1 MEEYVTRIGDVTIQR
16 VIPGGAGPPVEP
28 VRVMESEEL
37 LRAVKQEPLD
47 DEEEEEEEV
56 DEGGEEEE
64 EEPQGVDDE
73 GRELLDEDKEEIRV
87 KVEVEDEVE
96 EEEDIDANE
105 SENTQNEGKEVE
117 EEEEEEKDDDED
129 NESSKRKADDDE
141 DSESKAKKKKMENE
155 GDADKKKISN
165 LRRNIREV
173 MDEAQLDEATLAAQR
188 QEAERLR
195 RVQDQQKYLR
205 EVQRQIQLNKQNT
218 KTQSR
223 VISLLQGGSTSLLKT
238 SAVPSSN
245 SGSNSSS
252 PSTVLVK
259 LGSGQQQALNR
270 KTLEVLRGGK
280 TISTVEPARPG
291 ITRVT
296 PSNRPAMVTPSVSI
310 APVKPIVP
318 DGQKKDPCDADVV
331 TISSSSD
338 SEDDCIVIS
347 EGEGEEEEEE
357 DDVDTTNSGMHT
369 NDLYNI
375 PDEQGRVLIN
385 VGKPESEPEIY
396 LAPQIARIIKPHQIG
411 GVRFLFDNVV
421 ESIERFNNSTGFGC
435 ILAHSMGLGKTLQ
448 VVSFCDVFLRET
460 SAKTV
465 MCIMPINTLQN
476 WVAEFNL
483 WLPTDPTIS
492 SLAVHGEVRPRN
504 FGIFV
509 LNDMHKTI
517 AARAKVVEEW
527 NRDGGVLLIGYE
539 MYRQLSLKRPGR
551 LRKGKKRPP
560 DEDVEDEKNKPLLEA
575 MHEALV
581 RPGPDLVICDEG
593 HRIKNSHASISHAL
607 KQIRTKRRVVLT
619 GYPLQNNLLEY
630 WCMVDF
636 VRPNYLGTKTEFSNM
651 FERPIQ
657 NGQCIDSTPQDIRL
671 MRYRAHVLHSLLEGF
686 VQRRSHSVLRN
697 TLPQKEEYV
706 ILVRMTSFQRQLYD
720 TFMNEVVRTKAV
732 PNPLKAFAVC
742 CKIWNHPDILYNF
755 IKKKELDELQDL
767 DIEETANLHT
777 GPNSPRRP
785 LAPKDKK
792 GKTVKKAQIAAIK
805 PEVAAPPQPQITT
818 PEIKTEDRKF
828 DFPQH
833 PQNSSTGS
841 SGYGGYYPPP
851 PYPDVSYPYNRPPAP
866 GMYYPGY
873 YQDNPTYYS
882 PYDSGY
888 PGYFGN
894 FGPYPGQK
902 NEEFE
907 KQSWGSNYGP
917 NKDKNLKSPKD
928 FESTKPG
935 FQEFHHIKEEKT
947 EIKEEKQ
954 QFNCG
959 FSGGQVSYN
968 YRNYSGY
975 SEYPYPS
982 QEYQPPWNKGNY
994 SNFSQEETPGSGN
1007 LERSAPKSG
1016 NSVTMGGDQ
1025 KNTYSSNSNQPDSVP
1040 KLNTS
1045 EDRSHCQS
1053 NQTAP
1058 HGIHERNQSNQNINE
1073 TNSLHSSS
1081 DQQRL
1086 IGNQDHSG
1094 GNQNLHPNHGNV
1106 QANNMVMMSDD
1117 QQRRTNQDHITSNQQ
1132 GLFMQQ
1138 RSDNSHDAL
1147 SRNHDNLIRNRNSQE
1162 MELNRLH
1169 ANSHMMSGQGSHSSQ
1184 DQSQITQQNM
1194 YGNKTQDNEYRTPC
1208 NQERLPGQPV
1218 FSNFQSNKD
1227 YLMSNQNLNMRP
1239 NVSDDCRVQGN
1250 QDQTLIH
1257 QPNNFNTQRA
1267 ERMMHGEH
1275 VSSVQNIQESQV
1287 RMQNSQER
1295 ITGSQTSFGSQELQ
1309 KSPRS
1314 MQNIHDAQLRGSGT
1328 QDNIPTS
1335 QQNLYGNQRT
1345 ELIMQANQEHSS
1357 QHNMFGSLRS
1367 EHGMKHIG
1375 QEQTSNNQKIMFGNQ
1390 RGEHNIQEHNLQ
1402 SSQNVYLNPRNERS
1416 MPPNQE
1422 NMQNTPPHVYGTH
1435 RGDTSLQEQ
1444 LSASQRNMNTN
1455 QRSDSNTVNPDHII
1469 NSQQNMYGNQHRN
1482 EHSVQNNP
1490 EHMAG
1495 MQQNIYSKE
1504 RGDNMQHSSEQTDL
1518 FGNQRGELNIHE
1530 HASSQQQNLFNN
1542 IRADHGMSISQDR
1555 LSYNQQN
1562 LGSQTDNQQRV
1573 HIGTEH
1579 LTMNNQHMFSSRN
1592 EHGALVNQEHLQQN
1606 PSGNQEKDLKNRITS
1621 QDRSGNNQIF
1631 GNGRNELVQSNSDRR
1646 HRHQEGFVGNQNI
1659 HELDSKLSGQNLNSV
1674 NPQSIYTGQRIDQ
1687 SMHNTPEESGQQNIS
1702 SIQERINSDQF
1713 SGGHNIYGNQDD
1725 MYRGQNIHENQH
1737 KIQNQIPQQNIYGN
1751 QFIDCSS
1758 MRGSDLQGNAQ
1769 AVSSQ
1774 NHHQATKRSSNNDHM
1789 SAVRPQ
1795 ESFDHQGNDHSMQ
1808 KIMKTDNQQKV
1819 RSVQECN
1826 PSQFNMFP
1834 NPDGQYRHGNNQE
1847 AIQNCRTN
1855 LAERQNPQEPS
1866 NRMHSNVD
1874 RSIGNQPL
1882 TQDQKHT
1889 NQNYFTNQSIHEQQR
1904 WIHNNQ
1910 QLSGNQ
1916 QNMFDNH
1923 GTVTRDDSFQTNQN
1937 LLGGKVFSDNQQQF
1951 HSSQECG
1958 GPVSQQG
1965 MFSQNNP
1972 SNNQRQDQNMVKPQ
1986 NIQEN
1991 QYRMSHGQEAH
2002 MRDQQQNV
2010 NNTERQQSLHSKD
2023 SMRGSPQNVM
2033 GRKNS
2038 ADHLSPQGMPN
2049 NSGMYMNQLQHNMQG
2064 NRDYMLSNQCG
2075 SGSISDVSGSHGSM
2089 HISHQQSGM
2098 NMNQN
2103 HLTGQHASSIN
2114 NHELQ
2119 KGSQNIST
2127 HQNYALQNPS
2137 QIHGSHENRQG
2148 NQPSLLSGKQSISRS
2163 QNNAINSQ
2171 EIQQGNSNENIPGN
2185 HHSIYENQF
2194 HIQSN
2199 QQTMQCMPPQHMQGP
2214 SQQNVPS
2221 NTKASMFGN
2230 QGISQNTGGGMQ
2242 CNQSHLQSGQQKLMA
2257 GPSALSHIHNKDLP
2271 QGSHNIPNFSGHY
2284 QQNISVGS
2292 HNMNIDLNIPVS
2304 QHNIQSQQN
2313 TTNSQNVPVNK
2324 NDLQK
2329 MQGSPPNV
2337 PSQHKM
2343 KSNQVLSVNQQ
2354 GTQTGP
2360 DHPSSMSSTQH
2371 NKGQNI
2377 LSQGGMASHQQSQN
2391 SFDQTI
2397 IMSNKGMSGGQVIH
2411 SSQQQKLGAQLST
2424 GTPEDQTRFAGRFNE
2439 PFMKDQFQGNFSKA
2453 GFFGQDYQYPYQK
2466 QPPYQDKQ
2474 FNESPGPSGHHFRKE
2489 DNFEEGNSKETE
2501 SSQKNRDVEEGTK
2514 RTSNSSTN
2522 TEREEGDKKEKK
2534 DDDDKAEKK
2543 ETPSKS
2549 NKEDPGI
2556 PYDWATEFLKGYTPG
2571 DISSSAKMAV
2581 FFCILEESIALG
2593 DRILLFSQSLFTLNL
2608 MEELLQQQLVPGRE
2622 DEKWVRNINYYR
2634 LDGSTTAMEREK
2646 LINEFN
2652 SNSNLH
2658 LFLVSTRAG
2667 SLGINLVGA
2676 NRVIVFDASWNPCHD
2691 TQAVCRVYRYG
2702 QKKPCFVYRLVT
2714 DNCLEKKIYD
2724 RQINKQGMSDRVVD
2738 ECNPD
2743 AHLSIKEVTSLCW
2756 DDKTDDDGPKDFSS
2770 LQDSYIDVVLQK
2782 VIQKHSSLLSKE
2794 PFQHE
2799 SLLVDRKEKKLS
2811 SAEKRLAKR
2820 SYELEKQATTRPVYN
2835 GVQMNQPRPKPMA
2848 SVRPMQAEMGQT
2860 RQRGWIPASVW
2871 QRQGMSAQE
2880 MTLPLDVVIPT
2891 NAADRASIV
2900 LKAGQKVMVLK
2911 SPKGI
2916 YMQLENG
2923 KIIAIRTAFKVGA
2936 KKPGEQQPGKG
2947 NEIGRRTGRQQ
2958 MISPRGRP
2966 VRAVG
2971 PVSRPPP
2978 VTVTVT
2984 RKRPTEEQEPSA
2996 RRDENSAS
3004 TAPPAATTA
3013 TATASVSPM
3022 DVQGAE
3028 KDAPNPFT
3036 AAAAASLSSKQLTLS
3051 SATQHTNQAANQPQQ
3066 QSAQVQNIQN
3076 QNQQH
3081 DVQQAVPQSPHPS
3094 LPQPQHSLQITAQ
3107 PQHAQQSLTQP
3118 KPVPSTQFLQQQAVQ
3133 QPQPQVVQQ
3142 PGLHGQ
3148 HQVAQHQHSQQPIHL
3163 SHLSQQQ
3170 PLAPSQQSHQSMS
3183 HPPQPHLQHL
3193 PHQQLQQPISQH
3205 LLPSQ
3210 PIAPHSQLPSQS
3222 PHPQQA
3228 LSLSPLPQQTIAHS
3242 QIPKQSIS
3250 HPQLAPQHQH
3260 PQQSLLSQSQLPL
3273 HSIPHSPMQPLP
3285 ILPLPKM
3292 HHSVPIHPQIPAQAV
3307 QPHTQLPPQT
3317 IPHVQLPQQSLPQPP
3332 QSMLHP
3338 QVQHSQHYEPPPIP
3352 PLVGDQLT

>member
-47 DEEEEEEEV
+47 DEEEEEEE
-56 DEGGEEEE
+56 DEGGEEEAQE
-64 EEPQGVDDE
+64 GEDE
-73 GRELLDEDKEEIRV
+73 GRELEGDKEEIRV
-87 KVEVEDEVE
+87 KVEVE
-96 EEEDIDANE
+96 EEEDVADE
-105 SENTQNEGKEVE
+105 SENTQNDDKEV
-117 EEEEEEKDDDED
+117 EEEEEKDDDED
-129 NESSKRKADDDE
+129 NESSKRKADGDE

-205 EVQRQIQLNKQNT
+205 EVQRQIQLNKQNS

-223 VISLLQGGSTSLLKT
+223 VISLLQGGSTSLLKS
-238 SAVPSSN
+238 SAVSS
-245 SGSNSSS
+245 SNSSS
-252 PSTVLVK
+252 NSSAPSTVLVK

-280 TISTVEPARPG
+280 TITTVEPARPG

-318 DGQKKDPCDADVV
+318 EGQKKDVV

-483 WLPTDPTIS
+483 WLPTDPTIC

-706 ILVRMTSFQRQLYD
+706 ILVRMTTFQRKLYD

-792 GKTVKKAQIAAIK
+792 GKTVKKAQVAAIK

-818 PEIKTEDRKF
+818 PEVKTEERKF
-828 DFPQH
+828 DFPPH
-833 PQNSSTGS
+833 PQNSSTGPP
-841 SGYGGYYPPP
+841 GYGGYYPPP
-851 PYPDVSYPYNRPPAP
+851 YSDVSSYPYHRPPAP

-873 YQDNPTYYS
+873 YQDNPGYYS
-882 PYDSGY
+882 NYDSGY
-888 PGYFGN
+888 PGYFSN
-894 FGPYPGQK
+894 FGPYSGQK

-907 KQSWGSNYGP
+907 KQSWGNNYGG

-928 FESTKPG
+928 FEHSKPG

-947 EIKEEKQ
+947 EVKEEKQ

-968 YRNYSGY
+968 YRSYNDY
-975 SEYPYPS
+975 SEYPYPT
-982 QEYQPPWNKGNY
+982 QEYQQPQPPWNKGNF
-994 SNFSQEETPGSGN
+994 SNFSQAETPPGSGS

-1016 NSVTMGGDQ
+1016 SCVTMGSDQ
-1025 KNTYSSNSNQPDSVP
+1025 KNTYNSNQPDSVA
-1040 KLNTS
+1040 KLNAS
-1045 EDRSHCQS
+1045 EDRAHSQS
-1053 NQTAP
+1053 NQAPP

-1073 TNSLHSSS
+1073 SHSLHSSS

-1086 IGNQDHSG
+1086 VGNQDHSG
-1094 GNQNLHPNHGNV
+1094 GNQNMHANHGNV
-1106 QANNMVMMSDD
+1106 QANNMVMIPDD
-1117 QQRRTNQDHITSNQQ
+1117 HQRRTNQDHSSQQ
-1132 GLFMQQ
+1132 GLFLNQ
-1138 RSDNSHDAL
+1138 RSDNSHDVL
-1147 SRNHDNLIRNRNSQE
+1147 SRNQDNLVRNRNSQE
-1162 MELNRLH
+1162 MELNRMH
-1169 ANSHMMSGQGSHSSQ
+1169 ANSHVVSSQPSHSSH
-1184 DQSQITQQNM
+1184 DQLQMTQQNM
-1194 YGNKTQDNEYRTPC
+1194 YGNKTQENEYRNSR
-1208 NQERLPGQPV
+1208 NQERLPGQPM
-1218 FSNFQSNKD
+1218 FSNFQTNKD
-1227 YLMSNQNLNMRP
+1227 YLISNQNLNIQSNM
-1239 NVSDDCRVQGN
+1239 SDNSRVQGN
-1250 QDQTLIH
+1250 QEQTLIH
-1257 QPNNFNTQRA
+1257 QSNNFSTQRA
-1267 ERMMHGEH
+1267 EHMMHLEH
-1275 VSSVQNIQESQV
+1275 VSSVQNIQESHT
-1287 RMQNSQER
+1287 RMQNPQER
-1295 ITGSQTSFGSQELQ
+1295 ITGSQTLFGSQELQ
-1309 KSPRS
+1309 RSPRS
-1314 MQNIHDAQLRGSGT
+1314 MQNIHDVQHRTSGT
-1328 QDNIPTS
+1328 QDHIPTS
-1335 QQNLYGNQRT
+1335 QQNVYRNQRT
-1345 ELIMQANQEHSS
+1345 EHTMQGNQEHISSS
-1357 QHNMFGSLRS
+1357 QHNMFGNMRS
-1367 EHGMKHIG
+1367 EHGMEHVN
-1375 QEQTSNNQKIMFGNQ
+1375 QEQTSSKQKNVFGNQ
-1390 RGEHNIQEHNLQ
+1390 RGEHNIQVNPDNLQ
-1402 SSQNVYLNPRNERS
+1402 SSQNVYLNPRNEHS
-1416 MPPNQE
+1416 MPLNQE
-1422 NMQNTPPHVYGTH
+1422 NMQNTQQGVYGTH
-1435 RGDTSLQEQ
+1435 RNEHSLQEQ
-1444 LSASQRNMNTN
+1444 LSASQHNISTN
-1455 QRSDSNTVNPDHII
+1455 QRSENNTVNPDHLA
-1469 NSQQNMYGNQHRN
+1469 NSQKGLYGNQHRN
-1482 EHSVQNNP
+1482 EHSIQNNH
-1490 EHMAG
+1490 EHITV
-1495 MQQNIYSKE
+1495 MQQSIYNKE
-1504 RGDNMQHSSEQTDL
+1504 RGENNMQLGSEQVDM
-1518 FGNQRGELNIHE
+1518 FGDQRSELNIHGN
-1530 HASSQQQNLFNN
+1530 AAGSQQNLFNS
-1542 IRADHGMSISQDR
+1542 IRTDHGMSAPQDG
-1555 LSYNQQN
+1555 LSYNQSN
-1562 LGSQTDNQQRV
+1562 LGRQTENQQRH
-1573 HIGTEH
+1573 HIGSEH
-1579 LTMNNQHMFSSRN
+1579 LAMSNQHMFSGRN
-1592 EHGALVNQEHLQQN
+1592 EHGTPVNQEHLQQS
-1606 PSGNQEKDLKNRITS
+1606 PSGNQERDLQHRVTS
-1621 QDRSGNNQIF
+1621 QDRLSGNNQFF
-1631 GNGRNELVQSNSDRR
+1631 GTVRNELIQSSSDRR
-1646 HRHQEGFVGNQNI
+1646 HRHQEEFSGNKNI
-1659 HELDSKLSGQNLNSV
+1659 HEIDSKLSGQNI
-1674 NPQSIYTGQRIDQ
+1674 NPVSSQSMYAGQRVDQ
-1687 SMHNTPEESGQQNIS
+1687 NMHSTPEESCQQNIS
-1702 SIQERINSDQF
+1702 GIQERISTDRF
-1713 SGGHNIYGNQDD
+1713 SGGHNMFGNQDD
-1725 MYRGQNIHENQH
+1725 VFRGQNIHESQH
-1737 KIQNQIPQQNIYGN
+1737 KLQNQIPQQNIYGN
-1751 QFIDCSS
+1751 QFINCSS
-1758 MRGSDLQGNAQ
+1758 IRGSDLQGSAQ

-1774 NHHQATKRSSNNDHM
+1774 NQHQGTKRSSNNDHM
-1789 SAVRPQ
+1789 SAVQQQ
-1795 ESFDHQGNDHSMQ
+1795 ESFDRQGNDHSMQ
-1808 KIMKTDNQQKV
+1808 KIMKTDNQQKTC
-1819 RSVQECN
+1819 SVQERN

-1834 NPDGQYRHGNNQE
+1834 NPDGQYRHCNNQE

-1855 LAERQNPQEPS
+1855 LGERQNPQES
-1866 NRMHSNVD
+1866 ANRMHLNVD
-1874 RSIGNQPL
+1874 RPLGNQPQV
-1882 TQDQKHT
+1882 QDQKQS
-1889 NQNYFTNQSIHEQQR
+1889 NQNYFTNQSIHDQQR

-1910 QLSGNQ
+1910 QLPDSQ
-1916 QNMFDNH
+1916 QNIFDNR
-1923 GTVTRDDSFQTNQN
+1923 GAISREDSFQGNQN
-1937 LLGGKVFSDNQQQF
+1937 LLGGKVFPDNQQF

-1965 MFSQNNP
+1965 MFSQSNQ
-1972 SNNQRQDQNMVKPQ
+1972 SNNQRQDHNMGKAQ

-1991 QYRMSHGQEAH
+1991 QYLMCRGQDAH
-2002 MRDQQQNV
+2002 MREQQQNT
-2010 NNTERQQSLHSKD
+2010 NNTAERQQGLHSKD
-2023 SMRGSPQNVM
+2023 SMHGSPQNVM
-2033 GRKNS
+2033 SRKNS
-2038 ADHLSPQGMPN
+2038 ADHLSSQGMSN
-2049 NSGMYMNQLQHNMQG
+2049 TSGMYMNQLQHNIQE
-2064 NRDYMLSNQCG
+2064 NRDYMLNNQCG
-2075 SGSISDVSGSHGSM
+2075 SENISDVSGGHGSM
-2089 HISHQQSGM
+2089 HMAHQQSGM

-2103 HLTGQHASSIN
+2103 HGLTGAQHISSISN
-2114 NHELQ
+2114 QEMQ
-2119 KGSQNIST
+2119 KGSQS
-2127 HQNYALQNPS
+2127 HQNYALQNPPQMHS
-2137 QIHGSHENRQG
+2137 SHETHQS
-2148 NQPSLLSGKQSISRS
+2148 SLQQNMLSNQSISRP
-2163 QNNAINSQ
+2163 QNSVINSQ
-2171 EIQQGNSNENIPGN
+2171 EIQQVNNNENIPGN

-2194 HIQSN
+2194 HIQNS
-2199 QQTMQCMPPQHMQGP
+2199 QQTMQCMPPQHLQGP
-2214 SQQNVPS
+2214 QKNLSS
-2221 NTKASMFGN
+2221 NNSKAQMFGN
-2230 QGISQNTGGGMQ
+2230 QHLIQGTSQNIGSGMQ
-2242 CNQSHLQSGQQKLMA
+2242 STQTHLQTNQQKLMS
-2257 GPSALSHIHNKDLP
+2257 GPPTSSLIHNKDVP
-2271 QGSHNIPNFSGHY
+2271 QGSHSIPTFSGHY
-2284 QQNISVGS
+2284 QQNVPVSS
-2292 HNMNIDLNIPVS
+2292 HNMNIDHLHNSKLNMNSNLNVPVS
-2304 QHNIQSQQN
+2304 QHNIQNQPNTSSSQ
-2313 TTNSQNVPVNK
+2313 TVPVNK

-2329 MQGSPPNV
+2329 MQGSPPNIS
-2337 PSQHKM
+2337 SQHKM
-2343 KSNQVLSVNQQ
+2343 KSNQGLSVNQQ

-2360 DHPSSMSSTQH
+2360 DHSFPMAATQH
-2371 NKGQNI
+2371 KVQNI
-2377 LSQGGMASHQQSQN
+2377 LNQGGMTSHQQSQN

-2397 IMSNKGMSGGQVIH
+2397 IMSSKGMSGGQMIQ
-2411 SSQQQKLGAQLST
+2411 SSQQQKLGVQTST
-2424 GTPEDQTRFAGRFNE
+2424 GNPEEQGRFTGRFNE
-2439 PFMKDQFQGNFSKA
+2439 SFMKEQFQGNYNKP
-2453 GFFGQDYQYPYQK
+2453 GFFGQDGNYQFPYEK
-2466 QPPYQDKQ
+2466 QFPYQDKQ
-2474 FNESPGPSGHHFRKE
+2474 FNESPGPSGQQFRK
-2489 DNFEEGNSKETE
+2489 DDAEEGKSKEAE
-2501 SSQKNRDVEEGTK
+2501 SNQKNRDGEEGTK
-2514 RTSNSSTN
+2514 MTSNSSTN
-2522 TEREEGDKKEKK
+2522 TERDEERDKREKK
-2534 DDDDKAEKK
+2534 DDDDKVEKK
-2543 ETPSKS
+2543 EIVLKS

-2571 DISSSAKMAV
+2571 DIGASAKMAV

-2593 DRILLFSQSLFTLNL
+2593 DRILVFSQSLFTLNL
-2608 MEELLQQQLVPGRE
+2608 MEELLQQQLIPGRE

-2811 SAEKRLAKR
+2811 QAEKRLAKR

-2947 NEIGRRTGRQQ
+2947 NEIGRKTGRQQ

-2984 RKRPTEEQEPSA
+2984 RKRPTEEEPSV
-2996 RRDENSAS
+2996 RRDEDSTS
-3004 TAPPAATTA
+3004 TAPPVTA
-3013 TATASVSPM
+3013 TISPM
-3022 DVQGAE
+3022 DVQGTE
-3028 KDAPNPFT
+3028 KDVPNPFT
-3036 AAAAASLSSKQLTLS
+3036 AAAAASLSSKQLNLS
-3051 SATQHTNQAANQPQQ
+3051 SASQQTNQPPQ
-3066 QSAQVQNIQN
+3066 QSAQVQNMQN
-3076 QNQQH
+3076 QNQQQ
-3081 DVQQAVPQSPHPS
+3081 DVQQAVPQAQHPS
-3094 LPQPQHSLQITAQ
+3094 VPQPQHSHQMVAQ
-3107 PQHAQQSLTQP
+3107 PPHGQQSLTQS
-3118 KPVPSTQFLQQQAVQ
+3118 KTVPSTQFLQQQPIQ
-3133 QPQPQVVQQ
+3133 QPVAQQPVLHQPISQQVVQ
-3142 PGLHGQ
+3142 H
-3148 HQVAQHQHSQQPIHL
+3148 QQPMHL
-3163 SHLSQQQ
+3163 SHLSQPQ
-3170 PLAPSQQSHQSMS
+3170 PLSSPQQSH
-3183 HPPQPHLQHL
+3183 QPHLQHL
-3193 PHQQLQQPISQH
+3193 PHQQLQQPISH

-3210 PIAPHSQLPSQS
+3210 PIPPHSQLPSQS
-3222 PHPQQA
+3222 AHPQQTV
-3228 LSLSPLPQQTIAHS
+3228 SLSPLPQQTISHPQISKQPIAHS
-3242 QIPKQSIS
+3242 QLTSQP
-3250 HPQLAPQHQH
+3250 HQH
-3260 PQQSLLSQSQLPL
+3260 SQQSLLSQSQLPL
-3273 HSIPHSPMQPLP
+3273 HSIPHSQMQSLP

-3292 HHSVPIHPQIPAQAV
+3292 HHSVPIHPQISPQAV
-3307 QPHTQLPPQT
+3307 QPHTQLPSQP
-3317 IPHVQLPQQSLPQPP
+3317 IPHVLSQQSLSQPQLPQ

-3338 QVQHSQHYEPPPIP
+3338 QVQHPQHYEPPPIP

>member
-47 DEEEEEEEV
+47 DEEEEEEEE
-56 DEGGEEEE
+56 DEGVEEEA
-64 EEPQGVDDE
+64 QGVEDE
-73 GRELLDEDKEEIRV
+73 GREIDGDQEEIKV
-87 KVEVEDEVE
+87 KV
-96 EEEDIDANE
+96 
-105 SENTQNEGKEVE
+105 EVE
-117 EEEEEEKDDDED
+117 EEEEVGADETENTQNDDKDVEEEGEEEEKEDDED

-205 EVQRQIQLNKQNT
+205 EVQRQIQLNKQNS

-223 VISLLQGGSTSLLKT
+223 VISLLQGGSTSLLKS

-245 SGSNSSS
+245 SSSNSSA

-318 DGQKKDPCDADVV
+318 EGQKKDPCDADVV

-483 WLPTDPTIS
+483 WLPTDPTTS

-517 AARAKVVEEW
+517 AARSKVVEEW

-560 DEDVEDEKNKPLLEA
+560 EEDVEDEKNKPLLEA

-706 ILVRMTSFQRQLYD
+706 ILVRMTTFQRKLYD

-805 PEVAAPPQPQITT
+805 PEVAAPPQPQIST
-818 PEIKTEDRKF
+818 PEVKTEERKF
-828 DFPQH
+828 DFPPH
-833 PQNSSTGS
+833 PQNPSTGPP
-841 SGYGGYYPPP
+841 GYGGYYPPP
-851 PYPDVSYPYNRPPAP
+851 PYPDMAYPYNRPPAP

-873 YQDNPTYYS
+873 YQDNPGYYS
-882 PYDSGY
+882 TYDSGY
-888 PGYFGN
+888 PGYFSN
-894 FGPYPGQK
+894 FGSYPGQK

-907 KQSWGSNYGP
+907 KQSWGSNNYGT
-917 NKDKNLKSPKD
+917 NKDKNLKSPKE
-928 FESTKPG
+928 FESSKPG
-935 FQEFHHIKEEKT
+935 FQEFHHIKEEKP

-968 YRNYSGY
+968 YRGYGGY

-982 QEYQPPWNKGNY
+982 QEYQAPWNKGNF
-994 SNFSQEETPGSGN
+994 SNFSQDESSGSGN
-1007 LERSAPKSG
+1007 LERTAPKSG
-1016 NSVTMGGDQ
+1016 SSVAVGGDQ
-1025 KNTYSSNSNQPDSVP
+1025 KNTYSNSNQPDNVP
-1040 KLNTS
+1040 KMNTS
-1045 EDRSHCQS
+1045 EDRSHSQS
-1053 NQTAP
+1053 NQAAP
-1058 HGIHERNQSNQNINE
+1058 HNIHERNQSNQNINE

-1094 GNQNLHPNHGNV
+1094 GTQNLHS
-1106 QANNMVMMSDD
+1106 MISDD
-1117 QQRRTNQDHITSNQQ
+1117 QHRRTNQGHVSSSQQ
-1132 GLFMQQ
+1132 GLFMNQ
-1138 RSDNSHDAL
+1138 RSDNSHDVL
-1147 SRNHDNLIRNRNSQE
+1147 SRNHDNLIRSRNSQE

-1169 ANSHMMSGQGSHSSQ
+1169 ANSHLVSNQGSHGSH
-1184 DQSQITQQNM
+1184 DQLQITQQSM

-1208 NQERLPGQPV
+1208 NQEHQPGQPSH
-1218 FSNFQSNKD
+1218 SNFQSNKD

-1239 NVSDDCRVQGN
+1239 NMSEECRVQGN
-1250 QDQTLIH
+1250 QEQTMIH

-1267 ERMMHGEH
+1267 EHMMHGEH
-1275 VSSVQNIQESQV
+1275 VSNVQNIQDSQV
-1287 RMQNSQER
+1287 RMQNPQER
-1295 ITGSQTSFGSQELQ
+1295 VTGSQSSFSSQELQ

-1314 MQNIHDAQLRGSGT
+1314 MQSIHDVQHRGSGT
-1328 QDNIPTS
+1328 QDHIPTS

-1345 ELIMQANQEHSS
+1345 ELTMQSNQEHISS
-1357 QHNMFGSLRS
+1357 LQHNIFGNLRS
-1367 EHGMKHIG
+1367 EHGMKHIN
-1375 QEQTSNNQKIMFGNQ
+1375 QEQTSNNQKSMFGNQ
-1390 RGEHNIQEHNLQ
+1390 REHNIHRNPDNLP
-1402 SSQNVYLNPRNERS
+1402 SSQNVFL
-1416 MPPNQE
+1416 PPNQE
-1422 NMQNTPPHVYGTH
+1422 NLQNTPSGVYGTH
-1435 RGDTSLQEQ
+1435 RGDHGLQEQ
-1444 LSASQRNMNTN
+1444 LSSSQHNISTN
-1455 QRSDSNTVNPDHII
+1455 QRSESNTVNADHII
-1469 NSQQNMYGNQHRN
+1469 NSQQNLCGNQHRN
-1482 EHSVQNNP
+1482 EHSLQNNP
-1490 EHMAG
+1490 EHMTA

-1504 RGDNMQHSSEQTDL
+1504 RGDKMQISSEQSGP
-1518 FGNQRGELNIHE
+1518 FGNQRSELNIHGNTS
-1530 HASSQQQNLFNN
+1530 SSQQQNLFNN
-1542 IRADHGMSISQDR
+1542 IRTDHAMSVSQDR

-1573 HIGTEH
+1573 HIGSEH
-1579 LTMNNQHMFSSRN
+1579 MTMNNQHMFSGRN
-1592 EHGALVNQEHLQQN
+1592 DHGTIVSQEHLQQ
-1606 PSGNQEKDLKNRITS
+1606 SQTGNQDKDVQHRISS
-1621 QDRSGNNQIF
+1621 QDRLSGNHQIF
-1631 GNGRNELVQSNSDRR
+1631 GNGRNELIQSNSDRR

-1659 HELDSKLSGQNLNSV
+1659 HELDSKQSGQNMNAVNS
-1674 NPQSIYTGQRIDQ
+1674 QSMYAGQRVDQ
-1687 SMHNTPEESGQQNIS
+1687 SMHMTPEESSQQNIS
-1702 SIQERINSDQF
+1702 GIQERINPDRF
-1713 SGGHNIYGNQDD
+1713 SGGHNIFGNQDE

-1737 KIQNQIPQQNIYGN
+1737 KLQNQISQQNIYGN
-1751 QFIDCSS
+1751 QFDCSS
-1758 MRGSDLQGNAQ
+1758 MRSSDMQGNAQ
-1769 AVSSQ
+1769 AVGSQ
-1774 NHHQATKRSSNNDHM
+1774 NHPQATKRSSNNDHM
-1789 SAVRPQ
+1789 PVVRQQ
-1795 ESFDHQGNDHSMQ
+1795 EPFDHQGNDHSMQ
-1808 KIMKTDNQQKV
+1808 KIMKTDNQQKA

-1826 PSQFNMFP
+1826 PTQFNMFP
-1834 NPDGQYRHGNNQE
+1834 NPDAQYGHSNNQE
-1847 AIQNCRTN
+1847 AMQNCQTN
-1855 LAERQNPQEPS
+1855 LGERQNPQDS
-1866 NRMHSNVD
+1866 SSRMHLNVD
-1874 RSIGNQPL
+1874 RSLGNQPL
-1882 TQDQKHT
+1882 VQDQQKHA
-1889 NQNYFTNQSIHEQQR
+1889 NQNYFTHQSIHDQQR

-1910 QLSGNQ
+1910 QSQ
-1916 QNMFDNH
+1916 QNIFDNR
-1923 GTVTRDDSFQTNQN
+1923 GTIPRDDSFQTNQN
-1937 LLGGKVFSDNQQQF
+1937 LVGGKVFPDNQQQF

-1958 GPVSQQG
+1958 GSFPQQG
-1965 MFSQNNP
+1965 MFSQNNH
-1972 SNNQRQDQNMVKPQ
+1972 SSNQRQDQSMAKSQ
-1986 NIQEN
+1986 NIQDN
-1991 QYRMSHGQEAH
+1991 QYRMSHGQDAH
-2002 MRDQQQNV
+2002 MRDQQQTA
-2010 NNTERQQSLHSKD
+2010 NNAERQQGLQSKD
-2023 SMRGSPQNVM
+2023 AMHGSPQNVM
-2033 GRKNS
+2033 NRKNS
-2038 ADHLSPQGMPN
+2038 ADHLSSQGMSN

-2075 SGSISDVSGSHGSM
+2075 PGNISDVSSSHGSM
-2089 HISHQQSGM
+2089 HVPHQQSGM
-2098 NMNQN
+2098 NINQN
-2103 HLTGQHASSIN
+2103 HLAGGQHVNPIN

-2127 HQNYALQNPS
+2127 HQNYSLQNSPQVLS
-2137 QIHGSHENRQG
+2137 SHDNHQG
-2148 NQPSLLSGKQSISRS
+2148 NQSSLLKTQQNMLSNQGISRP
-2163 QNNAINSQ
+2163 QNSVMNSQ
-2171 EIQQGNSNENIPGN
+2171 EMQQGNSNENIPGN
-2185 HHSIYENQF
+2185 HHNIYDNHF

-2199 QQTMQCMPPQHMQGP
+2199 QQTMQCMPPQHMHGP
-2214 SQQNVPS
+2214 SQQNVSTS
-2221 NTKASMFGN
+2221 NAKASMFGN
-2230 QGISQNTGGGMQ
+2230 QGTSQNIQ
-2242 CNQSHLQSGQQKLMA
+2242 CNQSHHQNSQQKFMS
-2257 GPSALSHIHNKDLP
+2257 GSSTSSHIHNKDLP
-2271 QGSHNIPNFSGHY
+2271 QGSHSFSGHY
-2284 QQNISVGS
+2284 QQNIPASS
-2292 HNMNIDLNIPVS
+2292 HLNIDHSQNSKMNINSNLNVPVS
-2304 QHNIQSQQN
+2304 QHNIQSQN
-2313 TTNSQNVPVNK
+2313 TGNSQTVPVNK

-2329 MQGSPPNV
+2329 MQGSPPNAS
-2337 PSQHKM
+2337 SQHKM
-2343 KSNQVLSVNQQ
+2343 KSNQGLSVNQQ

-2360 DHPSSMSSTQH
+2360 DHSSSMASMQQKVL
-2371 NKGQNI
+2371 N
-2377 LSQGGMASHQQSQN
+2377 QGGMASHQQSQN

-2397 IMSNKGMSGGQVIH
+2397 IMSNKGMSGGQVIQ
-2411 SSQQQKLGAQLST
+2411 SSQQQNLGIQSSAGMS
-2424 GTPEDQTRFAGRFNE
+2424 EDQSRFTSRFNE
-2439 PFMKDQFQGNFSKA
+2439 QFQGNFNKS
-2453 GFFGQDYQYPYQK
+2453 GFFGQDYQFPYQK
-2466 QPPYQDKQ
+2466 QLPYQDKQ
-2474 FNESPGPSGHHFRKE
+2474 FNESPGPSGQHFRKE
-2489 DNFEEGNSKETE
+2489 DDAEEGKSKETE
-2501 SSQKNRDVEEGTK
+2501 SSQKSRDVEEGTK

-2522 TEREEGDKKEKK
+2522 TEREEERDKKDKR
-2534 DDDDKAEKK
+2534 DDDDKTEKK
-2543 ETPSKS
+2543 ETASKS

-2571 DISSSAKMAV
+2571 DISASAKMAV

-2593 DRILLFSQSLFTLNL
+2593 DRILVFSQSLFTLNL
-2608 MEELLQQQLVPGRE
+2608 MEELLQQQLIPGRE

-2756 DDKTDDDGPKDFSS
+2756 DDKTDDEGPKDFSS

-2811 SAEKRLAKR
+2811 QAEKRLAKR

-2936 KKPGEQQPGKG
+2936 KKPGEQQQGKG
-2947 NEIGRRTGRQQ
+2947 NEMGRRTGRQQ

-2984 RKRPTEEQEPSA
+2984 RKRPTEEEPS
-2996 RRDENSAS
+2996 
-3004 TAPPAATTA
+3004 
-3013 TATASVSPM
+3013 
-3022 DVQGAE
+3022 
-3028 KDAPNPFT
+3028 
-3036 AAAAASLSSKQLTLS
+3036 
-3051 SATQHTNQAANQPQQ
+3051 
-3066 QSAQVQNIQN
+3066 
-3076 QNQQH
+3076 
-3081 DVQQAVPQSPHPS
+3081 VP
-3094 LPQPQHSLQITAQ
+3094 
-3107 PQHAQQSLTQP
+3107 
-3118 KPVPSTQFLQQQAVQ
+3118 
-3133 QPQPQVVQQ
+3133 
-3142 PGLHGQ
+3142 
-3148 HQVAQHQHSQQPIHL
+3148 
-3163 SHLSQQQ
+3163 
-3170 PLAPSQQSHQSMS
+3170 
-3183 HPPQPHLQHL
+3183 
-3193 PHQQLQQPISQH
+3193 
-3205 LLPSQ
+3205 
-3210 PIAPHSQLPSQS
+3210 
-3222 PHPQQA
+3222 
-3228 LSLSPLPQQTIAHS
+3228 
-3242 QIPKQSIS
+3242 
-3250 HPQLAPQHQH
+3250 
-3260 PQQSLLSQSQLPL
+3260 
-3273 HSIPHSPMQPLP
+3273 
-3285 ILPLPKM
+3285 
-3292 HHSVPIHPQIPAQAV
+3292 
-3307 QPHTQLPPQT
+3307 
-3317 IPHVQLPQQSLPQPP
+3317 
-3332 QSMLHP
+3332 
-3338 QVQHSQHYEPPPIP
+3338 E
-3352 PLVGDQLT
+3352 